1 MAKAFDFVCNRQV
14 LFGEGKIK
22 ELAGLI
28 SWHGVKKVFFA
39 AYKGIGKD
47 YDDAVQSLSEKG
59 IGAYKYEIATEPDL
73 NIINNGRDIF
83 LKEKCD
89 CTVAL
94 GGGSVIDTAKSINML
109 AANGGN
115 VEQYQMEGKQAAK
128 APTLFVAIP
137 TTAGTG
143 AEATKTAVVTNN
155 NNGLKKS
162 LYHTSMIADIVILD
176 PVLTLGLPPK
186 TTAATGM
193 DALSH
198 AIESYVS
205 LNANTFSE
213 MFGLKAIEI
222 INENLPKAFRE
233 PSNIDARG
241 SMLLASYLGGQAI
254 TAGIGI
260 AHIMAQPIGALYH
273 VPHGDACSIFLP
285 ASMELNMPYAA
296 KKYAKIAFALG
307 VGKIG
312 ASDEENTKNAIKRVQ
327 DIQKEINA
335 PSKLA
340 PYIAA
345 TGKEADNAV
354 MIDCIKR
361 TTGHITCNP
370 KPLNEALMTDI
381 FNMCK

>member
-1 MAKAFDFVCNRQV
+1 
-14 LFGEGKIK
+14 
-22 ELAGLI
+22 
-28 SWHGVKKVFFA
+28 
-39 AYKGIGKD
+39 
-47 YDDAVQSLSEKG
+47 
-59 IGAYKYEIATEPDL
+59 
-73 NIINNGRDIF
+73 
-83 LKEKCD
+83 
-89 CTVAL
+89 
-94 GGGSVIDTAKSINML
+94 ML

-115 VEQYQMEGKQAAK
+115 VEQYQMEGKQATK

-162 LYHTSMIADIVILD
+162 LYHPSMIADIVILD
-176 PVLTLGLPPK
+176 PVLTLTLPSK

-222 INENLPKAFRE
+222 INENLPKAFHE

-260 AHIMAQPIGALYH
+260 AHIMAQPLGALYH
-273 VPHGDACSIFLP
+273 IPHGDACSIFLP
-285 ASMELNMPYAA
+285 AAMELNMPFAA

-312 ASDEENTKNAIKRVQ
+312 ASDEENTKSAIKRVQ

-335 PSKLA
+335 PSKLTS
-340 PYIAA
+340 YIAA
-345 TGKEADNAV
+345 TGEVDNAT